1 MFYNL
6 TYLMNAFPYQRL
18 GNESRRARSLPEHPD
33 ERHYVLCKVLKNGGF
48 VPLPASSAAYF
59 KLAKKEELRID
70 AFENMKDIHF
80 LHEKQ
85 TWFFDKLD
93 VNFGK
98 ELLYWNGPHIGQ
110 FLIIRNNFSYTICY
124 VCQMEDLMV
133 IRERKIIF
141 DISKPENGF
150 RFSPIEKPKRDLCEL
165 IMYWTNKKNVFL
177 GATLTRGITYR
188 GHW

>member
-1 MFYNL
+1 MHLKIWVSDF
-6 TYLMNAFPYQRL
+6 
-18 GNESRRARSLPEHPD
+18 HPQIFSIFCFS
-33 ERHYVLCKVLKNGGF
+33 E
-48 VPLPASSAAYF
+48 
-59 KLAKKEELRID
+59 
-70 AFENMKDIHF
+70 DIHF

-150 RFSPIEKPKRDLCEL
+150 RFSPIEKPKRWE
-165 IMYWTNKKNVFL
+165 
-177 GATLTRGITYR
+177 TLR
-188 GHW
+188 